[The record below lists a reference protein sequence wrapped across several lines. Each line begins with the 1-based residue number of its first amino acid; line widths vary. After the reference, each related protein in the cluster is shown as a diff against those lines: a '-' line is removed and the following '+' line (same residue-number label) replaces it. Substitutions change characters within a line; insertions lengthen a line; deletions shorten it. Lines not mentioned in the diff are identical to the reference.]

1 MINKEIIRMFSRHSI
16 HAFLVV
22 TFAQNGVHA
31 QVAQLPL
38 ETIISVPPNVFLF
51 IDNSPSM
58 GSISTHSDYDQNF
71 DYPRWSTLMGP
82 LHPNGALADGDYV
95 FIDRLLSGDCAAGYI
110 QGNRGSVT
118 SCLKL
123 PPSING
129 SWQYSRHYLDF
140 LFNTFSDGTD
150 LSQPQQGGGWLI
162 PRTTVLHELKQAATE
177 LVTKLEHARFCL
189 ASFAQ
194 GTAAIDFMHSCSEN
208 KDIILQSIT
217 AISLS
222 NIGHSPLSQAYQQI
236 WDYFRGQFYGSQAV
250 DSVLSPIQYRCQGN
264 AIVMVSDGLEYP
276 EEAASTD
283 SQQIFISTARQAQ
296 QVDMLD
302 ANVYDDAGKS
312 FGSAE
317 IPIVPETETAN
328 HDFIHQGLTGF
339 FVSADG
345 TSRVM
350 TGAAMHSGGIHVG
363 PEDTDLL
370 SSVIQRT
377 LRRQRQTRSS
387 VAPLASNIDANG
399 QNTVYQTFYD
409 PGSWSGSI
417 QAYNFNTPSSTGDFN
432 SESAWGEGAE
442 IPAHHNRKIFTATP
456 SGNPSIDSSDLVPTL
471 FHWDQLQDVL
481 PRLPGYSE
489 EVISWLRGNPQLE
502 LSNGGVFRNRAE
514 LLGDIVHSYPA
525 ILPVTPNQNYPDADY
540 QNFAD
545 QMSLMRSAPVVFVGA
560 NDGML
565 HGFSEGSSGAEEV
578 FAYVPWTLL
587 PELPE
592 LSDPDYRHRF
602 FFDGPITLVDARI
615 GTNSEVNAWHTVLLA
630 TFGAGA
636 KGLVALD
643 VTDPDAFDLQGPHD
657 LEKLFLWEINPLS
670 VETSDSSNSPY
681 SDMGHLLSPASV
693 IRVKDGD
700 QSEYWFAVTGNG
712 VGSQSNKSTIYIIN
726 LDNGSLRQLIDLPT
740 DRINGITS
748 VTAADLDDDSFIDR
762 LYAADLS
769 GNVWRFDWMPEL
781 IRFESFYKT
790 NNSPSP
796 LFTASENNIG
806 TELSSNQSI
815 SSGFEIGQLPGKAPD
830 KGIILYFGTGK
841 NYAYSDLPEAGT
853 HLNPTNSI
861 YGVWDSGQVAA
872 FDRNRLVQQQVN
884 TIDMGTRK
892 FRTVDGR
899 SPHYSIDKD
908 LGWVIDLTEEN
919 EKVTNDP
926 ALLHERIQFTTTT
939 RPSEPSDPC
948 DSAPEGWLLEID
960 AVSGDNP
967 ESPIFDINFD
977 YRVDDLDH
985 APDDMPVAGVQ
996 PGEGSPAKP
1005 IILELENNGS
1015 TTLIRLSSDTDGEL
1029 VQSNAPVTTKRL
1041 SWRALE

>member
-1 MINKEIIRMFSRHSI
+1 MIYKEIIRKFSLHFI
-16 HAFLVV
+16 HTVLAI
-22 TFAQNGVHA
+22 TGAQNGVHA
-31 QVAQLPL
+31 QVSQLPL
-38 ETIISVPPNVFLF
+38 ETIISVPPNVFIF

-58 GSISTHSDYDQNF
+58 GSMSTHSDYDQNF
-71 DYPRWSTLMGP
+71 DYPRWSILMGP
-82 LHPNGALADGDYV
+82 LHPNGALTDGDYV
-95 FIDRLLSGDCAAGYI
+95 FVDRLLSGDCAAGYI
-110 QGNRGSVT
+110 QGNHGSVT

-123 PPSING
+123 PDSING
-129 SWQYSRHYLDF
+129 SWQYPRHYLDF
-140 LFNTFSDGTD
+140 LFNTFASGTD
-150 LSQPQQGGGWLI
+150 LSQTQQGGGWLI
-162 PRTTVLHELKQAATE
+162 PRTSVLHELKQVATE
-177 LVTKLEHARFCL
+177 LVTKLEHARLCL
-189 ASFAQ
+189 ASFSQ
-194 GTAAIDFMHSCSEN
+194 GTTGINFMHSCSEN
-208 KDIILQSIT
+208 KDMIMQSIST
-217 AISLS
+217 ISL
-222 NIGHSPLSQAYQQI
+222 NNTGYSPLSQAYQQI
-236 WDYFRGQFYGSQAV
+236 WDYFRGQFYGSQAD

-276 EEAASTD
+276 DEAVSADST
-283 SQQIFISTARQAQ
+283 QTFISTAQHAR
-296 QVDMLD
+296 QVDLLG

-317 IPIVPETETAN
+317 IPIMPNSAPAD
-328 HDFIHQGLTGF
+328 HDFVHQNLTGF

-350 TGAAMHSGGIHVG
+350 TDAAEHSGGIHVG
-363 PEDTDLL
+363 PNDTDLL

-377 LRRQRQTRSS
+377 LRRQRQIRSS
-387 VAPLASNIDANG
+387 VAPLVGNIDANG
-399 QNTVYQTFYD
+399 RNTVYQTFYD

-417 QAYNFNTPSSTGDFN
+417 QAYNFNTTASTGDFN
-432 SESAWGEGAE
+432 SESVWGEGAE
-442 IPAHHNRKIFTATP
+442 IPDHHYRKIFTATP
-456 SGNPSIDSSDLVPTL
+456 SSNSSIDSSALVPTL

-489 EVISWLRGNPQLE
+489 EVISWLRGDPQLE
-502 LSNGGVFRNRAE
+502 LSNGGVFRDRAE

-525 ILPVTPNQNYPDADY
+525 ILPITPNQDYPDADY
-540 QNFAD
+540 QGFAD

-602 FFDGPITLVDARI
+602 FVDGPITLVDARI

-636 KGLVALD
+636 KGMVALD

-670 VETSDSSNSPY
+670 VETSDPSNSPY

-726 LDNGSLRQLIDLPT
+726 LDNGSLRQLIDVPP

-796 LFTASENNIG
+796 LFTASEKNIE
-806 TELSSNQSI
+806 TEQSSNQSI
-815 SSGFEIGQLPGKAPD
+815 SSGFEIAQLPGKGPD
-830 KGIILYFGTGK
+830 KGMILYFGTGK
-841 NYAYSDLPEAGT
+841 NYAYSDLPEPDT

-861 YGVWDSGQVAA
+861 YGVWDSGHVAA
-872 FDRNRLVQQQVN
+872 FDRSRLVQQQVN
-884 TIDMGTRK
+884 TVDMGQLK
-892 FRTVDGR
+892 FRTIDGR
-899 SPHYSIDKD
+899 SPHYDIDKD

-919 EKVTNDP
+919 EKVTHDP

-948 DSAPEGWLLEID
+948 DAAPEGWLLEID
-960 AVSGDNP
+960 AVTGGNP

-985 APDDMPVAGVQ
+985 APDDRPVAGVQ
-996 PGEGSPAKP
+996 PDAGSPAKP

-1015 TTLIRLSSDTDGEL
+1015 TTLIRLSSDTNGEL
-1029 VQSNAPVTTKRL
+1029 VQSNTPVTTKRL

>member
-1 MINKEIIRMFSRHSI
+1 M
-16 HAFLVV
+16 
-22 TFAQNGVHA
+22 
-31 QVAQLPL
+31 
-38 ETIISVPPNVFLF
+38 
-51 IDNSPSM
+51 
-58 GSISTHSDYDQNF
+58 STHSDYDQNF
-71 DYPRWSTLMGP
+71 NYPRWSILMGP
-82 LHPNGALADGDYV
+82 LHPNVALADGEYV
-95 FIDRLLSGDCAAGYI
+95 FVDRLLSGDCTAGYV
-110 QGNRGSVT
+110 QGNRGSMT

-123 PPSING
+123 PDNING

-140 LFNTFSDGTD
+140 LFNTFASGTD
-150 LSQPQQGGGWLI
+150 LSQPQQSGEWLI
-162 PRTTVLHELKQAATE
+162 PRTSVLHELKQAATE
-177 LVTKLEHARFCL
+177 LVTKLEHVRLCL
-189 ASFAQ
+189 ASFGQ
-194 GTAAIDFMHSCSEN
+194 DTTGINFKHSCSEN
-208 KDIILQSIT
+208 NDIILQSIAT
-217 AISLS
+217 ISLNNTS
-222 NIGHSPLSQAYQQI
+222 YSPLSQAYQQI
-236 WDYFRGQFYGSQAV
+236 WNYFRGQFNGSQAD
-250 DSVLSPIQYRCQGN
+250 DSILSPVQYRCQGN
-264 AIVMVSDGLEYP
+264 AIIMVSDGLEYP
-276 EEAASTD
+276 DEAASANSPQALILTA
-283 SQQIFISTARQAQ
+283 QRARQ
-296 QVDMLD
+296 VDLLD

-317 IPIVPETETAN
+317 IPIMPNTEPADR
-328 HDFIHQGLTGF
+328 DFSHQNLTGF

-350 TGAAMHSGGIHVG
+350 TDAAEHSGGIHVG
-363 PEDTDLL
+363 PKDTDLL

-377 LRRQRQTRSS
+377 LRRQRQTQSS
-387 VAPLASNIDANG
+387 VAPLVSNIDANG
-399 QNTVYQTFYD
+399 RNTVYQTIYD
-409 PGSWSGSI
+409 PATWSGSI
-417 QAYNFNTPSSTGDFN
+417 QAYNFNTTVNTGDFN

-442 IPAHHNRKIFTATP
+442 IPDYLYRNIFTAIP
-456 SGNPSIDSSDLVPTL
+456 SDNSSIDSSALVPTL
-471 FHWDQLQDVL
+471 FQWDQLQDVL

-489 EVISWLRGNPQLE
+489 EVLSWLRGDPQLE
-502 LSNGGVFRNRAE
+502 LSNGGVFRDRAE

-525 ILPVTPNQNYPDADY
+525 ILPKTPNQNYPDADY
-540 QNFAD
+540 LSFAS
-545 QMSLMRSAPVVFVGA
+545 QMSLMRSSPIVFVGA

-615 GTNSEVNAWHTVLLA
+615 STNSEVNAWHTVLLA

-636 KGLVALD
+636 KGMVALD

-657 LEKLFLWEINPLS
+657 LEKLFLWEISPLS
-670 VETSDSSNSPY
+670 VEISDPSNSPY

-693 IRVKDGD
+693 IRVKDSD
-700 QSEYWFAVTGNG
+700 QSEHWFAVTGNG

-726 LDNGSLRQLIDLPT
+726 LDNGTPHQLIDVPP
-740 DRINGITS
+740 DRISGITS
-748 VTAADLDDDSFIDR
+748 VTAADLDDDSFVDR

-796 LFTASENNIG
+796 LFSASEKDME
-806 TELSSNQSI
+806 TEQSSNQAI
-815 SSGFEIGQLPGKAPD
+815 SSGFEIGQLPGKGQD
-830 KGIILYFGTGK
+830 NGIILYFGTGK
-841 NYAYSDLPEAGT
+841 NFAYSDLPGTDT

-872 FDRNRLVQQQVN
+872 FDRSRLVQQQIN
-884 TIDMGTRK
+884 TFDMGQLK
-892 FRTVDGR
+892 FRTIDGR
-899 SPHYSIDKD
+899 SPHYDIDKD

-948 DSAPEGWLLEID
+948 VSAPEGWLLEID
-960 AVSGDNP
+960 AVTGGNP
-967 ESPIFDINFD
+967 ESHIFDINFD
-977 YRVDDLDH
+977 YQVDELDH
-985 APDDMPVAGVQ
+985 APDDRPVAGVQ
-996 PGEGSPAKP
+996 PDAGSPAKP

-1015 TTLIRLSSDTDGEL
+1015 TTLTRLSSDTNGEL
-1029 VQSNAPVTTKRL
+1029 VQSNTPVTTKRL
-1041 SWRALE
+1041 SWRTLE